1 MPADHEERAMASVV
15 TALPCRT
22 IAAANRYVPLRHTID
37 FGRDNPARW
46 GVASD
51 HQRDIVSSRF
61 VAWRIPASADKAVYR
76 RNQAIPKT

>member
-22 IAAANRYVPLRHTID
+22 IAAANRYAPLRHTID
-37 FGRDNPARW
+37 FGRDNPTCWR
-46 GVASD
+46 VASD